1 MSHFIYTFRKILP
14 GFIFPLL
21 LASCVS
27 LKGVREFAGTATAN
41 VAHYNE
47 LGYSFLDHCEDRC
60 RDEAIRTLDIQLEL
74 SCSCDLYS
82 KADSVTGIFYT
93 TIYDYLKGLGEL
105 AGKDLTSYQTDR
117 VFEALSAEQYG
128 PVSINESEAGAYAAL
143 SNLLSDVA
151 LTGFRK
157 KKIAQYLEEADA
169 PLQTLLGK
177 FQMLISKDLKGELR
191 FKKAR
196 LYSQYKDMMMGRTLD
211 SDFENQSAVRTYYL
225 SLKEI
230 EKKEKLL
237 DVYAR
242 SLNEIAK
249 GHQKLYDERNQLSLK
264 ELTQSLLGYSEEIQ
278 KLYQEFNQL
287 NR

>member
-1 MSHFIYTFRKILP
+1 MTHSFSSTRPLP
-14 GFIFPLL
+14 LFLFFLL
-21 LASCVS
+21 LLSSCVS
-27 LKGVREFAGTATAN
+27 LKGVSDFAGSSTASIAQ
-41 VAHYNE
+41 YND
-47 LGYSFLDHCEDRC
+47 LGYSFLNHCTDRC
-60 RDEAIRTLDIQLEL
+60 RDEAIRTLNIQMEL
-74 SCSCDLYS
+74 SCPCDSYS
-82 KADSVTGIFYT
+82 KADSITGVFYN
-93 TIYDYLKGLGEL
+93 TIHDYLKGLGEL
-105 AGKDLTSYQTDR
+105 SGKDLTTYRTDPLI
-117 VFEALSAEQYG
+117 EALSAEQFG
-128 PVSINESEAGAYAAL
+128 PISISESEAGAYAAL
-143 SNLLSDVA
+143 SNVLSKVA

-157 KKIAQYLEEADA
+157 KKIAQYLEEANA

-237 DVYAR
+237 DVYAK